1 MSTQPK
7 SRGLGR
13 GLDALIQGG
22 ATRPGTVPVKAPV
35 KVEAKATTAAAAP
48 KEAAPVTPTKGAVHM
63 VPVHKIQKAN
73 WQPRRHF
80 AEDALK
86 ELADSIREK
95 GVLEP
100 IWLRRA
106 GEIFELIAGERRF
119 RAAQAA
125 GLLEIPALL
134 HEVSD
139 LEAREL
145 ALIENL
151 QRADLDLIEEAEG
164 YRDLMREA
172 GLTQEEVSKRI
183 GKARA
188 TVANAMRLLDL
199 SDVIKR
205 ALSEGKLSAGHAK
218 VLLAVDVKHRDL
230 VAARVVAQGL
240 SVRALEKL
248 VSGLQAAEKTKKK
261 EIAKPIEQKTDD
273 KGTKHLK
280 FLADRMQQELGTK
293 VQLSPSKLLAD
304 GKREMGK
311 IVIEFFDNED
321 LSRLLET
328 LNLADLA

>member
-7 SRGLGR
+7 HRGLGR

-22 ATRPGTVPVKAPV
+22 ATRPGTAPA
-35 KVEAKATTAAAAP
+35 KGAAKAAPAAAAP
-48 KEAAPVTPTKGAVHM
+48 KAAAAAAAPAKGAVHLI
-63 VPVHKIQKAN
+63 PVHQIQKGP

-86 ELADSIREK
+86 ELADSIRAK

-100 IWLRRA
+100 VWLRRA

-172 GLTQEEVSKRI
+172 GLTQEEIAKRI

-188 TVANAMRLLDL
+188 TVANALRLLDL
-199 SDVIKR
+199 SEAIKR
-205 ALSEGKLSAGHAK
+205 ALSEGALSAGHAK
-218 VLLAVDVKHRDL
+218 VLLGVEPQSRDL
-230 VAARVVAQGL
+230 LAARVVAQGL

-248 VSGLQAAEKTKKK
+248 VAGLQAAGQARKK
-261 EIAKPIEQKTDD
+261 EAAKPLEQKSDD
-273 KGTKHLK
+273 KGAKHLK

-293 VQLSPSKLLAD
+293 VLLAPSRLLPD
-304 GKREMGK
+304 GKREMGR

-328 LNLADLA
+328 LNLGDLA

>member
-1 MSTQPK
+1 MATNPK
-7 SRGLGR
+7 HRGLGR

-22 ATRPGTVPVKAPV
+22 ATRPGTTP
-35 KVEAKATTAAAAP
+35 AKAAAKPVAISKPVPAAP
-48 KEAAPVTPTKGAVHM
+48 AKGTIQW
-63 VPVHKIQKAN
+63 VPIHKISKGP

-80 AEDALK
+80 AEAALK

-100 IWLRRA
+100 VWLRPA

-119 RAAQAA
+119 RAAQVA

-134 HEVSD
+134 HEVTD

-164 YRDLMREA
+164 YRDLMRAA
-172 GLTQEEVSKRI
+172 GLTQDEMSKKI

-188 TVANAMRLLDL
+188 TVANALRLLDL
-199 SDVIKR
+199 SDTIKR
-205 ALSEGKLSAGHAK
+205 ALSEGALSAGHAK
-218 VLLAVDVKHRDL
+218 VLLGAEPQNRDL
-230 VAARVVAQGL
+230 LAARVIAQGL

-248 VSGLQAAEKTKKK
+248 VAGLSSGVRRPKKVPAGPETAKPDEKT
-261 EIAKPIEQKTDD
+261 A
-273 KGTKHLK
+273 KHLR

-293 VQLSPSKLLAD
+293 VILAPSRLLAD
-304 GKREMGK
+304 GKREMGR

-328 LNLADLA
+328 LNLGDLT

>member
-1 MSTQPK
+1 
-7 SRGLGR
+7 
-13 GLDALIQGG
+13 
-22 ATRPGTVPVKAPV
+22 
-35 KVEAKATTAAAAP
+35 
-48 KEAAPVTPTKGAVHM
+48 
-63 VPVHKIQKAN
+63 VPVHKIQKGP

-86 ELADSIREK
+86 ELADSIRAK

-100 IWLRRA
+100 VWLRRA

-139 LEAREL
+139 LEAREMS
-145 ALIENL
+145 LIENL

-188 TVANAMRLLDL
+188 TVANALRLLDL
-199 SDVIKR
+199 SDAIKR
-205 ALSEGKLSAGHAK
+205 ALSEGALSAGHAK
-218 VLLAVDVKHRDL
+218 VLLGVEPQSREL
-230 VAARVVAQGL
+230 LAARVVAQGL

-248 VSGLQAAEKTKKK
+248 VAGLRPWPSAGRRSSRRRPPERKS
-261 EIAKPIEQKTDD
+261 DD
-273 KGTKHLK
+273 KRAKHLK

-293 VQLSPSKLLAD
+293 VCWPARALPD
-304 GKREMGK
+304 GKREMGR

-328 LNLADLA
+328 LNLGDLA

>member
-7 SRGLGR
+7 HRGLGR
-13 GLDALIQGG
+13 GLDALIKGG
-22 ATRPGTVPVKAPV
+22 ATRPGTQQPKESAPPAAAPAH
-35 KVEAKATTAAAAP
+35 KPAAAAP
-48 KEAAPVTPTKGAVHM
+48 GKGAVHL
-63 VPVHKIQKAN
+63 VPVHKIQRGP

-80 AEDALK
+80 AEEALK

-100 IWLRRA
+100 VWLRQA

-125 GLLEIPALL
+125 GLPEIPALL

-139 LEAREL
+139 LEAREMS
-145 ALIENL
+145 LIENL

-172 GLTQEEVSKRI
+172 GLTQEDVSKRI

-188 TVANAMRLLDL
+188 TVANALRLLDL
-199 SDVIKR
+199 SDAIKR
-205 ALSEGKLSAGHAK
+205 ALSEGAISAGHAK
-218 VLLAVDVKHRDL
+218 VLLGVEPKDRDL
-230 VAARVVAQGL
+230 LAARVVAQGL

-248 VSGLQAAEKTKKK
+248 VAGLGRSKGAKK
-261 EIAKPIEQKTDD
+261 EGAPKAEGKVDEKSAKQ
-273 KGTKHLK
+273 LK

-293 VQLSPSKLLAD
+293 VALTPSRLLAD
-304 GKREMGK
+304 GKREMGR

-328 LNLADLA
+328 LNLGDLA

>member
-1 MSTQPK
+1 MATQSK
-7 SRGLGR
+7 HRGLGR

-22 ATRPGTVPVKAPV
+22 ATRPG
-35 KVEAKATTAAAAP
+35 AAP
-48 KEAAPVTPTKGAVHM
+48 AKPAAKPPAGAPAPKTAPTKGSVHL
-63 VPVHKIQKAN
+63 VPVHKIQKGA
-73 WQPRRHF
+73 WQPRRRF

-86 ELADSIREK
+86 ELAESIREK

-100 IWLRRA
+100 VWLRPA

-139 LEAREL
+139 LEAREMS
-145 ALIENL
+145 LIENL

-172 GLTQEEVSKRI
+172 GLTQEDVSKRI

-188 TVANAMRLLDL
+188 TVANALRLLDL
-199 SDVIKR
+199 SDAIKR
-205 ALSEGKLSAGHAK
+205 ALSEGALSAGHAK
-218 VLLAVDVKHRDL
+218 VLLGVEAKHRDL
-230 VAARVVAQGL
+230 LAARTMAQGL

-248 VSGLQAAEKTKKK
+248 VAGLQAADKAKKK
-261 EIAKPIEQKTDD
+261 ETAKPLDQKPDD
-273 KGTKHLK
+273 KSAKHLK

-293 VQLSPSKLLAD
+293 VVLAPSRLLAD
-304 GKREMGK
+304 GKREMGR

-328 LNLADLA
+328 LNLGDLA